1 MSLIINS
8 VNILQVPTLM
18 ANLAT
23 NPLPP
28 PPPMPPVNL
37 SELTDDELRLLE
49 SNERAGLEGFR
60 FFILFFV

>member
-1 MSLIINS
+1 
-8 VNILQVPTLM
+8 M

-49 SNERAGLEGFR
+49 SNERAGLEGFVL
-60 FFILFFV
+60 FNFISV